1 MGSLRQLE
9 LVQQVDTLCK
19 REVFNQGQV
28 VRLRGKEILLG
39 EYKGSFMRRC
49 AQWIKRTFGRSKLS
63 YKEYLDSVT
72 SRESDALAK
81 ALAKELSRRTVK
93 PCTLSGKVTLATLS
107 QTIEGYRKELK
118 EFDSIVKQVV
128 RPALKGDTLTSD
140 PLDGS
145 KTVLRTALMDRKIA
159 RPEQLHELRSVF
171 SRELEE
177 LSGKEDEKRL
187 AIRTSLTKRMGLAIE
202 DLTLT
207 MELFREALD
216 YVDRQQLTAGLE
228 EKRENETTDRPGD
241 YVYIEDTPDSSTDN
255 DGMIIKLAKKTI
267 DRPEGF
273 DASAES
279 VSGRIDDT
287 LVMLEQK
294 YPNIQPVHLRTVR
307 DYLES
312 HFSSSPAT
320 PQAISEPST
329 EFTAVDKERPSS
341 IIRSKSRDS
350 LTAEN
355 LDEEED
361 NDSVF
366 SFTNE
371 PTSPVPVSLTTPDT
385 LPEESLNVAGPY
397 TRLSSEAGS
406 GASNNVVSD
415 YSRQGSVD
423 DEQDLSGMDL
433 NQYKSLPGSEP
444 ENLKAGRDRLGNND
458 SGFGLNNGQDTP
470 S

>member
-216 YVDRQQLTAGLE
+216 YVDRQQLT
-228 EKRENETTDRPGD
+228 
-241 YVYIEDTPDSSTDN
+241 
-255 DGMIIKLAKKTI
+255 M
-267 DRPEGF
+267 
-273 DASAES
+273 
-279 VSGRIDDT
+279 
-287 LVMLEQK
+287 
-294 YPNIQPVHLRTVR
+294 
-307 DYLES
+307 
-312 HFSSSPAT
+312 
-320 PQAISEPST
+320 
-329 EFTAVDKERPSS
+329 FT
-341 IIRSKSRDS
+341 
-350 LTAEN
+350 
-355 LDEEED
+355 
-361 NDSVF
+361 
-366 SFTNE
+366 
-371 PTSPVPVSLTTPDT
+371 
-385 LPEESLNVAGPY
+385 
-397 TRLSSEAGS
+397 
-406 GASNNVVSD
+406 
-415 YSRQGSVD
+415 
-423 DEQDLSGMDL
+423 
-433 NQYKSLPGSEP
+433 
-444 ENLKAGRDRLGNND
+444 
-458 SGFGLNNGQDTP
+458 
-470 S
+470 